1 MLQTRDEADERPDPL
16 PLPRMGPAMVLRV
29 LRKRAR
35 PVAPGPLAPL
45 RSAYSLAGL
54 DRREIE
60 RYAAALGFTLDA
72 ADVVPLTWWYLPVQR
87 AHMATLLSSAFPWRL
102 AGIVHVENALTAHA
116 PAPPAT
122 PLLLLTRIDILP
134 PTASG
139 AVYCDLETVVS
150 ANGLPVLTCTSKYLA
165 VRGQRSG
172 VRRSGK
178 PRSER
183 PAAAPG
189 AVIDSW
195 TLASTSGRA
204 YARVSGDWNPIH
216 LTRWSARL
224 MGLPAPI
231 IHGMHTLG
239 RTCAA
244 LEKNAGR
251 RVNAI
256 SVRFTA
262 PVPLGATAVLTRG
275 ARPDNY
281 VLFCAGAVAAEGSFS
296 LA

>member
-1 MLQTRDEADERPDPL
+1 VLDSIDGAPARLVPR
-16 PLPRMGPAMVLRV
+16 PLPRMGAGMVLRV
-29 LRKRAR
+29 LSKRAH
-35 PVAPGPLAPL
+35 PVTPGAIEAL
-45 RSAYSLAGL
+45 RSAFTLAAL
-54 DRREIE
+54 DRHEIE
-60 RYAAALGFTLDA
+60 RYGAALGFTPGA
-72 ADVVPLTWWYLPVQR
+72 VPLTWWYLPVQR
-87 AHMATLLSSAFPWRL
+87 AHMATLLSDAFPWRL
-102 AGIVHVENALTAHA
+102 AGIVHVENTLSAHA
-116 PAPPAT
+116 PAPPDT
-122 PLLLLTRIDILP
+122 PLVLATRIDILP

-150 ANGLPVLTCTSKYLA
+150 AHGERILTCTSKYLA

-172 VRRSGK
+172 KARGEPPPVV
-178 PRSER
+178 
-183 PAAAPG
+183 PG

-195 TLASTSGRA
+195 TLSPSSGRA

-216 LTRWSARL
+216 LTRWSAGL

-244 LEKNAGR
+244 LEKTTGR
-251 RVNAI
+251 RVEAI

-262 PVPLGATAVLTRG
+262 PVPLGETAVLTQG
-275 ARPDNY
+275 AQPDRY
-281 VLFCAGAVAAEGSFS
+281 VLFCGGVPAADGAYT

>member
-1 MLQTRDEADERPDPL
+1 MLETRDEADERLVPVL
-16 PLPRMGPAMVLRV
+16 LPRMGPGMIFRV

-35 PVAPGPLAPL
+35 PVAPGALAPL
-45 RSAYSLAGL
+45 RSAYTLAGL

-60 RYAAALGFTLDA
+60 RYAAALGFVPDA
-72 ADVVPLTWWYLPVQR
+72 PDAVPLTWWYLPVQR
-87 AHMATLLSSAFPWRL
+87 AHMATLLSDAFPWRL
-102 AGIVHVENALTAHA
+102 AGIVHVENTLTAHA

-150 ANGLPVLTCTSKYLA
+150 ANGQPILTCTSKYLA
-165 VRGQRSG
+165 VRGA
-172 VRRSGK
+172 RSGK

-195 TLASTSGRA
+195 TLAPASGRA

-244 LEKNAGR
+244 LEKKAGR

-275 ARPDNY
+275 AQADNY
-281 VLFCAGAVAAEGSFS
+281 VLFCAGVAAADGAFS